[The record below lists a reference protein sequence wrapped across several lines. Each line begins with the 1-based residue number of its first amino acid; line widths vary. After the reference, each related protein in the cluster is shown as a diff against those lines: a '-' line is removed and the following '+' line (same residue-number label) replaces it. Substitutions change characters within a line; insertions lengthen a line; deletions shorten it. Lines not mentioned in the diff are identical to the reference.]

1 MSANV
6 HDMSLTVQQEHNS
19 KWATIYYSLSD
30 VLEISI
36 DIRY

>member
-6 HDMSLTVQQEHNS
+6 HDISLTIQQEHDP

-30 VLEISI
+30 VLQISI